1 MKIMLNGEPHE
12 TSAGNIAELVESLGL
27 PAPTLLIEH
36 DGNALRREEWA
47 GSALSEGARVEMLRI
62 AAGG

>member
-1 MKIMLNGEPHE
+1 MKIALNGEPHE
-12 TSAGNIAELVESLGL
+12 TKASTIAELVESLGL

-36 DGNALRREEWA
+36 DGSALRRDEWPA
-47 GSALSEGARVEMLRI
+47 AMLREGARVEMLRI